1 MACMPLDWSTDSTNS
16 NLSNNQLWMGMYV
29 FRFLYSFL
37 FVAAS
42 CRRLL
47 LFLAILFFHIY
58 GDDDDHN
65 TDLDI
70 VYICKTFTWH
80 NRRCRHFCTWKKGK
94 KLNEQKQTN
103 KQLNHIL
110 SASAFSH
117 LFIYLFLVF
126 HALDYNSIKFLFICY
141 CCDFDVTFSLYL
153 IT

>member
-1 MACMPLDWSTDSTNS
+1 MFFVFFIVSCLLRLHAGVCFCFSQFYSSIFMAMMMITTQTLTLCIFAKRS
-16 NLSNNQLWMGMYV
+16 
-29 FRFLYSFL
+29 
-37 FVAAS
+37 
-42 CRRLL
+42 
-47 LFLAILFFHIY
+47 
-58 GDDDDHN
+58 
-65 TDLDI
+65 LDI
-70 VYICKTFTWH
+70 IVAVVIFAH
-80 NRRCRHFCTWKKGK
+80 EKKGK

-110 SASAFSH
+110 SASPFSH